1 MDKKLIDSRA
11 IGTRIAEMR
20 QFRGITQMQLAEKTG
35 LSRVY
40 IGYLEQGTRCG
51 TILTYLDIVNA
62 LSYSLNDLVTDSPP
76 TQDTELITE
85 LALTLTSCPEE
96 EKASIIRIF
105 REMLRM
111 IRLIR
116 TGNQNSE

>member
-1 MDKKLIDSRA
+1 MHNQFWFSLFRNRA
-11 IGTRIAEMR
+11 GLHPAF
-20 QFRGITQMQLAEKTG
+20 FRCSSEASGGRGGVCSA
-35 LSRVY
+35 
-40 IGYLEQGTRCG
+40 CC
-51 TILTYLDIVNA
+51 IVNA
-62 LSYSLNDLVTDSPP
+62 LSYSLIDLVTDSPP
-76 TQDTELITE
+76 TQDTELIIE